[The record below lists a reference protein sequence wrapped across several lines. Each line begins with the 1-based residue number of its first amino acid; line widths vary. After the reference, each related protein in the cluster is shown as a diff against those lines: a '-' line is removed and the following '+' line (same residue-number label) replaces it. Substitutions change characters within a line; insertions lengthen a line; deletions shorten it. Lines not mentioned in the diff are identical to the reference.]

1 MNAQTIE
8 KKDKKNVNDLKLL
21 PMKNEVKTA
30 TVEQKEEILKSI
42 EKFKPEPILSA
53 EQRIER
59 VKQFEALSVRYG
71 ALKEKDNELK
81 TFHADNDKTSA
92 KIIFKNAQGFEFTI
106 QNSNVIEKLIEA
118 GKQELNI
125 LLKEAENEVVTFEI

>member
-1 MNAQTIE
+1 MKT
-8 KKDKKNVNDLKLL
+8 LL
-21 PMKNEVKTA
+21 LTSEEVKNGKSLPAVKKEET
-30 TVEQKEEILKSI
+30 TVTEQKKAITEMIQ
-42 EKFKPEPILSA
+42 KFKPVHFTA

-81 TFHADNDKTSA
+81 TFHAGNDKTSA

-118 GKQELNI
+118 GKQELLI
-125 LLKEAENEVVTFEI
+125 LLNEAENEVVTFEI